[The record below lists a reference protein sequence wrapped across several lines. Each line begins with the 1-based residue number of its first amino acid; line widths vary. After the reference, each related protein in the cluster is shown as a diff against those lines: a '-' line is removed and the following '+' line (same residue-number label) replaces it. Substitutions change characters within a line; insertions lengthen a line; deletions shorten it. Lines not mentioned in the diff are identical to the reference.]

1 MRFRLEITEQVV
13 VDELRAASATLR
25 GLEHLGVRFAI
36 DDFGAGASSL
46 AALRELR
53 ADVLK
58 LDRGF
63 ARDLGAD
70 QGNRAVVRAVA
81 SLAHELG
88 IFVTA
93 EGIESIEQLSVAREL
108 GCDNGQGFLF
118 SYPLP
123 ADQVLA
129 FLDEASAHGVLP
141 RTAFGDT
148 IVPFRRRAG

>member
-1 MRFRLEITEQVV
+1 M
-13 VDELRAASATLR
+13 
-25 GLEHLGVRFAI
+25 
-36 DDFGAGASSL
+36 
-46 AALRELR
+46 
-53 ADVLK
+53 
-58 LDRGF
+58 
-63 ARDLGAD
+63 
-70 QGNRAVVRAVA
+70 
-81 SLAHELG
+81 
-88 IFVTA
+88 TA